1 MASSAS
7 SLVEVERY
15 FNWGGVAY
23 PVLPYEELSSYFG
36 IILKV
41 NKEFVKYWTGVAKPL
56 MLYGRDR
63 SPEFIVSGANDLY
76 ECHTQRII
84 LQYPILVSWSYVARH
99 VRDYFCSR
107 PQYHD
112 DYEIC
117 VPIMNFDN
125 KLYNQFETYRR
136 RY

>member
-1 MASSAS
+1 MASSTS
-7 SLVEVERY
+7 SFVVERY

-41 NKEFVKYWTGVAKPL
+41 KKEFVNTQSCLPRPL
-56 MLYGRDR
+56 VLYGRDR

-84 LQYPILVSWSYVARH
+84 FRYPILVSWSYVAKH
-99 VRDYFCSR
+99 VREYFCT
-107 PQYHD
+107 QAHYHD

-117 VPIMNFDN
+117 VPIMNVDN
-125 KLYNQFETYRR
+125 KLHNQFETYRR
-136 RY
+136 RRY